1 MYFESKTIVIFN
13 QISLKP
19 ADSKIFQMD
28 SSFSFSVYSFQ
39 FIHFHF
45 HSLLFH
51 YFIQMES
58 NIEEEVKGMGSLDP

>member
-1 MYFESKTIVIFN
+1 MYFESKTILIFN
-13 QISLKP
+13 QISLNL
-19 ADSKIFQMD
+19 ANSKIFQMD

-58 NIEEEVKGMGSLDP
+58 NMEEEDEGIGSLDP